1 MNVSTTASSSICRFA
16 SHLPRTP
23 RSGAVS
29 TLGCGRQP
37 ALGYSR
43 QIFLQFCFGNA
54 MANFLRGHV
63 AAFASFTG
71 VPRVLLY
78 DNLKSAVL
86 ERVGQAIHF
95 NPTLLDLA
103 AHYRFAPRPVA
114 VARGNEKD
122 QAPYCNPFRGCTA
135 SDVGSDLEIVC
146 PGALGGAGP

>member
-1 MNVSTTASSSICRFA
+1 MDWGYFGKQHIGRAT
-16 SHLPRTP
+16 RTLWGFVMVL
-23 RSGAVS
+23 S
-29 TLGCGRQP
+29 
-37 ALGYSR
+37 YSR

-78 DNLKSAVL
+78 DNLRSAVL

-103 AHYRFAPRPVA
+103 AHYRFEPRPVA

-122 QAPYCNPFRGCTA
+122 YASHCTSSGRCVVTFGTGLAPRRCFHLPLIGRSSPG
-135 SDVGSDLEIVC
+135 GS
-146 PGALGGAGP
+146 